1 MNTEKDYDGKFEQ
14 NILTRICE
22 NKIVTEN
29 HRRRKK
35 MEEASSSPRCGDVI
49 KGDEE
54 RKVKEIRA
62 LMWCSEII
70 TIRQSNVFYPH
81 IISLKI
87 IVDMCVFIYLL
98 IRKSVTP
105 NKLYS
110 RCCKSATGC
119 CWLVTILYSRGLKIK
134 KPYTGGVSLICAFYV
149 TTDQLKVT
157 WISYRYNIY

>member
-62 LMWCSEII
+62 LM
-70 TIRQSNVFYPH
+70 
-81 IISLKI
+81 
-87 IVDMCVFIYLL
+87 
-98 IRKSVTP
+98 
-105 NKLYS
+105 
-110 RCCKSATGC
+110 
-119 CWLVTILYSRGLKIK
+119 
-134 KPYTGGVSLICAFYV
+134 
-149 TTDQLKVT
+149 
-157 WISYRYNIY
+157 